1 MKESN
6 ELNEFKPHPF
16 LSKGRVM
23 ALAQNTFLELVRQKV
38 FYFLLLF
45 ALLIIG
51 SSLFTVEFSFQSPL
65 QVLKDVGLGAMSIF
79 SWLLGLLCTAML
91 LPKDIEDR
99 TLYTI
104 LAKPV
109 PRFEY
114 ITGKLLGV
122 FMMIG
127 LAVVLMSVLF
137 AAVLGIREQ
146 QEIAEIA
153 RITPVEELEAAVAA
167 VRASA
172 FQWNLLEGVL
182 LIFLKAALCS
192 TLTLLLSTFATSSVF
207 TVLISVVVYLIG
219 HVQGIAREY
228 WLRPGEV
235 SMLVKGGIALMALIF
250 PDLQLFN
257 VVDEIAIGTKI
268 PIDLFLQVTGFGL
281 LYTIVYFLVTQVIF
295 ATKEL

>member
-1 MKESN
+1 MSESTS
-6 ELNEFKPHPF
+6 HPF
-16 LSKGRVM
+16 FSNGRVM
-23 ALAQNTFLELVRQKV
+23 ALAHNTFLELVRQKV

-127 LAVVLMSVLF
+127 LAILLMSALF

-146 QEIAEIA
+146 QELAEIA
-153 RITPVEELEAAVAA
+153 RITPVEELEAALAA

-172 FQWNLLEGVL
+172 FQWNLLAGVA

-235 SMLVKGGIALMALIF
+235 SLLVKGGIAVMALLF

-268 PIDLFLQVTGFGL
+268 PMDLFLEVTGFGL
-281 LYTIVYFLVTQVIF
+281 LYTVVYFMVAQVVF